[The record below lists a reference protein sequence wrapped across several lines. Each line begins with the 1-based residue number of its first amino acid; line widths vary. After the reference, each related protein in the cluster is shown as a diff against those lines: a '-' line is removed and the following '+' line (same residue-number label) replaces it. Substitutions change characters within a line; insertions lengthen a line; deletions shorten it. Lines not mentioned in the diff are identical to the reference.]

1 MSAPKIFNE
10 LADAMQWFLER
21 AGLEAIHYLDD
32 FLLISS
38 SSEAEG
44 ATALALALEK
54 CRQLGV
60 PIASHKT
67 EGPTTTITFLGIELD
82 TVAQTMR
89 LPSEKLGRL
98 QRMIEGWSGRRS
110 CIKRDLQSLIGLLQH
125 ASSVVR
131 PSRTF
136 LRRIIALLSVAKRP
150 HHRIRL
156 NAGFRSDF
164 QWWASFLPGWSGIS
178 MMAGWNRAQWSATL
192 TSDASGSW
200 GCGA

>member
-1 MSAPKIFNE
+1 MRLHSRWPLRSE
-10 LADAMQWFLER
+10 DSWEC
-21 AGLEAIHYLDD
+21 
-32 FLLISS
+32 LL
-38 SSEAEG
+38 
-44 ATALALALEK
+44 
-54 CRQLGV
+54 RD
-60 PIASHKT
+60 KT

-98 QRMIEGWSGRRS
+98 QWMIEGWLGRQS